1 MRTARGLLLA
11 AVIVAVLAATLAP
24 AAGASAA
31 TPTAVSGEWSWSGGE
46 FIPTDPVGDDVY
58 FSGYEFGNWTGSF
71 KGRSYEPF
79 AGVSHPDNSLWA
91 IITIDFTG
99 RVDCARGGM
108 TMQLTVDANSDGTMG
123 GQWAIISGIGGLRH
137 VRGVGTWVFTHGD
150 DVYGYADY
158 QGVVWGAA
166 PARHAAPQTARARS
180 ARPW

>member
-1 MRTARGLLLA
+1 MRRARWILCA
-11 AVIVAVLAATLAP
+11 AVIVAVLSATLAT

-71 KGRSYEPF
+71 KGRSFEPF
-79 AGVSHPDNSLWA
+79 AGVAYADGSLWA
-91 IITIDFTG
+91 IITIDFKG
-99 RVDCARGGM
+99 RVDGALGKM
-108 TMQLTVDANSDGTMG
+108 TMQLTVDANADGTMG

-158 QGVVWGAA
+158 QGVVWSTSS
-166 PARHAAPQTARARS
+166 ARHTAKATARARS